1 MAIKLRT
8 SHINL
13 FLNFQIALQEYRL
26 HLENVNKQNIEA
38 KLQRSQQ
45 MQNVK
50 RTAYSELEKQLNS
63 ANEELKKQLEYRH
76 GLTEQIRHN
85 HIVMVSLI
93 KK

>member
-1 MAIKLRT
+1 
-8 SHINL
+8 
-13 FLNFQIALQEYRL
+13 
-26 HLENVNKQNIEA
+26 
-38 KLQRSQQ
+38 